1 MKKEAEKRNYLGEE
15 WFLAFKIVT
24 FLLVGFLPSFLF
36 VLLFVQYGSPIVNY
50 VNFLAD
56 LKSSWLAWISAIVIS
71 FLLHF
76 IDRLIRLRKK
86 IKTKI
91 EKKFLILI
99 IFSSIMV
106 FGLIATQAYLY
117 VNYLLLNDTLVK
129 LSADENNIF
138 FTDNINQDITFKIS
152 VTANPFC
159 SAECRY
165 NFSDVSIGKE
175 IDSGSFNLTT
185 VFSKLKKYSL
195 INAHLVHGSQVLN
208 RFEVSCKSKKTFLC
222 YTGEEES
229 KRAVLITL
237 NYNLSREDLKFR
249 NNSRDQIILIGKNL
263 SFISEKLADSN
274 AGLFSINNSFD
285 SENLQDN
292 YKNLSY
298 SFLKL
303 NDSFY
308 FLKNLWESQNFSFLK
323 KEMPKINNQTNNLS
337 TNFGELNS
345 EINSNISFYNSLIEN
360 ITYSGKI
367 LQTLSLMNIDTLSC
381 SKLNNLVS
389 NFNQI
394 YKRLNGKINLTYD
407 GAIMQNTSSEIETF
421 YGTVPTNPVNP
432 LCSLTEN
439 ISNVNISK
447 IEIASANFSRYEISL
462 NDPSPVC
469 CVQGKCDVCC
479 EKQCSKE
486 NYPVIFLHGHLI
498 NKALPADYSL
508 DSFTAI
514 KEKLNS
520 EGYVDAGSVVLS
532 KIQEPMGL
540 WGKTDARIIV
550 TASYFFD
557 TNETANG
564 EITFQSDDKDIE
576 TYAARLNRIVELV
589 KYRTGKDKVV
599 IVAHSMGGVVTRKY
613 LQTFGGENVDKII
626 LVTVPNHGIDGK
638 TRDYCALLGAEVACK
653 EMDKDSAFMKDLNSQ
668 SSAIVPAYNIVG
680 VGCNMGDETGDGI
693 IKNSSQYL
701 SYAVNYQIRG
711 TCNELGFQY
720 LHEYVVYPEKY
731 PETYVIIRDIL
742 RKN

>member
-1 MKKEAEKRNYLGEE
+1 MKKGKEKKDYLGEE

-36 VLLFVQYGSPIVNY
+36 ILLFIQYGSPILNY
-50 VNFLAD
+50 INFLGD

-99 IFSSIMV
+99 IFSSLMV

-138 FTDNINQDITFKIS
+138 FTDNMNQDVTFKIS

-165 NFSDVSIGKE
+165 DFYDVSGGKE
-175 IDSGSFNLTT
+175 IEMGSFNLTT
-185 VFSKLKKYSL
+185 IFSKLKKYTL
-195 INAHLVHGSQVLN
+195 NNNHLVHGSQTLN
-208 RFEVSCKSKKTFLC
+208 RFEVSCKSIKTFLC
-222 YTGEEES
+222 YTGEGES

-237 NYNLSREDLKFR
+237 NYNLSQEDLKFK
-249 NNSRDQIILIGKNL
+249 NYSKSELLSIGKNI
-263 SFISEKLADSN
+263 SFIAEKLTYSN
-274 AGLFSINNSFD
+274 ASLFSINNSFD
-285 SENLQDN
+285 SGNLQDN

-298 SFLKL
+298 SFLRL

-308 FLKNLWESQNFSFLK
+308 FMKSLWENQNFSSLK
-323 KEMPKINNQTNNLS
+323 KELFQKTNQTKNLS
-337 TNFGELNS
+337 ANSEELNL
-345 EINSNISFYNSLIEN
+345 EIKSNISFYNDLVEN
-360 ITYSGKI
+360 LTNSRE
-367 LQTLSLMNIDTLSC
+367 TLKSSSLMNLDAISC
-381 SKLNNLVS
+381 MSLNNLIP
-389 NFNQI
+389 NFNSVF
-394 YKRLNGKINLTYD
+394 GKLIGKANLSY
-407 GAIMQNTSSEIETF
+407 SSLIVGNISSQVETF
-421 YGTVPTNPVNP
+421 YKNIQINPSNP
-432 LCSLTEN
+432 FCFLTEN
-439 ISNVNISK
+439 ITNETISK
-447 IEIASANFSRYEISL
+447 IEIAPANFSRYELSL

-469 CVQGKCDVCC
+469 CFLGTCNPCC
-479 EKQCSKE
+479 ENQCSKE

-508 DSFTAI
+508 DSFSAI

-520 EGYVDAGSVVLS
+520 DNYIDAGSVVLS
-532 KIQEPMGL
+532 SIKEPIGL

-653 EMDKDSAFMKDLNSQ
+653 EMDKDSAFMKNLNSQ
-668 SSAIVPAYNIVG
+668 TSAIVPTYNIIG

-701 SYAVNYQIRG
+701 SYATNYQISG
-711 TCNELGFQY
+711 TCDELSFKY
-720 LHEYVVYPEKY
+720 LHEYIVYPDKY
-731 PETYVIIRDIL
+731 PETYVTIRDIL